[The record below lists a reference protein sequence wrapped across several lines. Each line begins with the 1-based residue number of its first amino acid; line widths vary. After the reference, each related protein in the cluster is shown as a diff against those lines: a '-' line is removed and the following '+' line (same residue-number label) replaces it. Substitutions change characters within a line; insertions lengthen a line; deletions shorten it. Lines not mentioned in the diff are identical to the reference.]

1 MRKAIYS
8 IMLFAILFNLGG
20 CKKEGMNTPKDP
32 INSTATIYDSV
43 VGVFSGQH
51 QYVDSNGVGDI
62 LTTATMTISSLSN
75 GKYKVIISN
84 IFSPYSF
91 EISNGQKLGNVL
103 AFDIGRQIYLAGPT
117 LLYGDYS
124 YIQSGQSVS
133 LFYELD
139 TKEIQYGIEMSNNG
153 RYAGFH
159 RGYYTKN

>member
-20 CKKEGMNTPKDP
+20 CKKEGMDTPKDP
-32 INSTATIYDSV
+32 INSTATINDSV
-43 VGVFSGQH
+43 VGVYSGQH

-62 LTTATMTISSLSN
+62 LTTAT
-75 GKYKVIISN
+75 IISN